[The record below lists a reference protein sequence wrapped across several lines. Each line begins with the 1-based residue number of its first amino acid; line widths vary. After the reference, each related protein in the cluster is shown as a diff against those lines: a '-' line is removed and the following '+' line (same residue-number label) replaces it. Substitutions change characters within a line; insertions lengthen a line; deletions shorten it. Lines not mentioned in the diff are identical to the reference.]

1 MTPTSQDP
9 DSSPQ
14 MPQDTP
20 ADGPQDAL
28 PEGWP
33 QDAVE
38 VAVVTGAW
46 GVRGAW
52 RLKPHSADP
61 QALFSSK
68 RWWWRAPEVRPRLG
82 PAPQGVDPLARL
94 AGIGQPLQ
102 VIQAREQG
110 DSVVATLRDL
120 EDRDLA
126 QACRGVRIYVPRSS
140 FPSTDE
146 GEYYWVDLI
155 GLEVIN
161 RQGVTLGRVTGL
173 MATGPH
179 SVLRIDGAKG
189 AEILVPFVDAY
200 VDEVD
205 RPARIIRVDWD
216 AED

>member
-1 MTPTSQDP
+1 M
-9 DSSPQ
+9 
-14 MPQDTP
+14 
-20 ADGPQDAL
+20 
-28 PEGWP
+28 
-33 QDAVE
+33 
-38 VAVVTGAW
+38 VTGAW

-68 RWWWRAPEVRPRLG
+68 RWWWRAPEVRPLPG

-94 AGIGQPLQ
+94 AAIGQPLQ

-126 QACRGVRIYVPRSS
+126 HACRGVRIYVPRSS
-140 FPSTDE
+140 FPSTEED
-146 GEYYWVDLI
+146 EYYWVDLI
-155 GLEVIN
+155 GLSVVN
-161 RQGVTLGRVTGL
+161 RQGVTLGPVTGL

-179 SVLRIDGAKG
+179 SVLRIAGAAG
-189 AEILVPFVDAY
+189 AEILVPFVDVY

-205 RPARIIRVDWD
+205 RNARIIRVDWD